1 MKKYLQTV
9 LVCLCLISAGVV
21 TTMSVCAEKEI
32 ERTTHSEPAGAT
44 MTVSERQGGEMEW
57 QSPRTELEE

>member
-1 MKKYLQTV
+1 
-9 LVCLCLISAGVV
+9 
-21 TTMSVCAEKEI
+21 MSVCAEKEM